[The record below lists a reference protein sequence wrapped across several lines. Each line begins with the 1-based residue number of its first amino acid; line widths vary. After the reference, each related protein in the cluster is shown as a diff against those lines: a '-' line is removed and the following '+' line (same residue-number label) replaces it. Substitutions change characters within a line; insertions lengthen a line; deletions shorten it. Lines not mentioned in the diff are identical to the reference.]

1 MSVAVVAVMEAME
14 VTEAMEEKKVEM
26 EEKLVEIIMKYQAAV
41 VVAVLVEEEVADLD
55 LVAVG
60 VDNLAGKKVDLVED
74 LALALVVEKV
84 V

>member
-1 MSVAVVAVMEAME
+1 MEAMAE
-14 VTEAMEEKKVEM
+14 
-26 EEKLVEIIMKYQAAV
+26 AAV

-60 VDNLAGKKVDLVED
+60 VDNLAGKRVDLVED